1 MWVDLLS
8 IRLINT
14 FALKGTLRK
23 RRPKLLTCMR
33 TRRWT
38 GVDGVAGGLAGEE
51 WVTDHALGFIK
62 YGVMRSAPKLCVADR
77 LANRFRS
84 FIPQAGRCFSLMLL
98 NRRAETGLNTISMVR
113 SRPYGGMG
121 RIASKDK
128 AYRSTRLFKFVR
140 YPLALS
146 PIPLKRYGPSSFVPA
161 DVAVAMIFRV

>member
-8 IRLINT
+8 IRLIDT

-62 YGVMRSAPKLCVADR
+62 YGVMRSAPKRCVADR
-77 LANRFRS
+77 LADRFRS
-84 FIPQAGRCFSLMLL
+84 FTPQA
-98 NRRAETGLNTISMVR
+98 AER
-113 SRPYGGMG
+113 
-121 RIASKDK
+121 
-128 AYRSTRLFKFVR
+128 
-140 YPLALS
+140 
-146 PIPLKRYGPSSFVPA
+146 
-161 DVAVAMIFRV
+161 